1 MFNALFTTMG
11 GIVHIVMK
19 GDLLCMGMTASPANA
34 ETKPFQTVAR
44 FSILKDLVQK
54 IVVKFAQVEKI
65 GGPDADVD
73 LYHSYPLGASSV
85 AAANVIF
92 VNGLDFET
100 LLNTS
105 ISGSGT

>member
-1 MFNALFTTMG
+1 MMIGISLGMG
-11 GIVHIVMK
+11 V
-19 GDLLCMGMTASPANA
+19 TASTENT
-34 ETKPFQTVAR
+34 EIKPFQTVAR
-44 FSILKDLVQK
+44 FSILKDLVQI

-85 AAANVIF
+85 ATANVIF

-105 ISGSGT
+105 ISDSGT